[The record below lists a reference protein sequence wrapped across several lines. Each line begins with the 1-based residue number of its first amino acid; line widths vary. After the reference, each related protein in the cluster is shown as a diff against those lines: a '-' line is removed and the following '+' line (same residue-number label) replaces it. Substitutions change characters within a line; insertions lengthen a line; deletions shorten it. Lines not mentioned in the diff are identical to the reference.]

1 MSILERERKREQAG
15 EEQRQK
21 AEDPKQAPR
30 VNAKPYVGLE
40 PANLEIMTRPEVV
53 CSTD

>member
-1 MSILERERKREQAG
+1 MSILETERKREQVG
-15 EEQRQK
+15 EEQRQE
-21 AEDPKQAPR
+21 AEDLP